1 MMNPR
6 YTQSHSYYEMMD
18 KDLIEG
24 ESVKLGK
31 SNGFTMVIDTEV
43 GERLVS
49 VSKMLD
55 KEHLVGRRRLHIP
68 FIRFFAS
75 TSDV

>member
-1 MMNPR
+1 MNPR

-24 ESVKLGK
+24 ENVKLGK

-43 GERLVS
+43 GEGLIS
-49 VSKMLD
+49 VSAKC
-55 KEHLVGRRRLHIP
+55 
-68 FIRFFAS
+68 
-75 TSDV
+75 